1 MSLSHFFSI
10 TQTWRIAISWL
21 DTPGRILSS
30 TWYRRWLQLVT
41 PMRQNAQK
49 RSRKFCR
56 SKEDKNGETHPKSSK
71 KGETGCVLGAGGD
84 ENGCEQV
91 RTDRKDRKAR
101 RNSWDGLVS
110 AAASVGPGR
119 SPPGCRPPRHALRRA
134 QPCLVAESLCA
145 LTKNRE
151 ASIVLASLFL
161 AGAEGLEPSARGFG
175 VDVGKHTRER
185 GKGRCH
191 PILAASH
198 KTGGAGL
205 VLRPQKEGRGR
216 LIPATSRFCTPPPR
230 PAWRPGWA

>member
-1 MSLSHFFSI
+1 MGREGRSSI
-10 TQTWRIAISWL
+10 TWWK
-21 DTPGRILSS
+21 
-30 TWYRRWLQLVT
+30 W
-41 PMRQNAQK
+41 K
-49 RSRKFCR
+49 
-56 SKEDKNGETHPKSSK
+56 
-71 KGETGCVLGAGGD
+71 
-84 ENGCEQV
+84 
-91 RTDRKDRKAR
+91 
-101 RNSWDGLVS
+101 DGLELASQALLRYPALS
-110 AAASVGPGR
+110 AAAGPPCQSPTAAP
-119 SPPGCRPPRHALRRA
+119 SPPRCIRHRRRFGGDARHAPQAGLRA
-134 QPCLVAESLCA
+134 HLVAESLCA